1 MIKEYIYIN
10 KKQSEVKGTLR
21 ALTFK
26 EGEVHIVYHPGLGFS
41 GYGDTFEEAA
51 ALAKISLDDFASELL
66 ELPDHKIYP
75 VLRELGW
82 ERDLIF
88 KEKLHNLNETTYED
102 IKREFNIPD
111 DIPIQ
116 ESLVNV

>member
-1 MIKEYIYIN
+1 MTKEYININ
-10 KKQSEVKGTLR
+10 KKQGEVKGTLR
-21 ALTFK
+21 SFTFK
-26 EGEVHIVYHPGLGFS
+26 EGDVHIVYHPCLGIS

-51 ALAKISLDDFASELL
+51 ALAKISLDDFAAELL
-66 ELPDHKIYP
+66 ELPHHKIFT
-75 VLRELGW
+75 VLKELGW
-82 ERDLIF
+82 ERDRIF
-88 KEKLHNLNETTYED
+88 KKKLHNLSEATYED